1 MENLNKEIIK
11 ELSKIVMEVTGNE
24 DLELNP
30 TTTANE
36 VAGWDSLSH
45 VQILYKCELK
55 WGIRLTL
62 KELSNLNNVGDLV
75 NTIVKYL
82 KRNNSSKII

>member
-1 MENLNKEIIK
+1 MENLDNEIIK

-24 DLELNP
+24 YLELSSS
-30 TTTANE
+30 TTAKE
-36 VAGWDSLSH
+36 VRGWDSLSH

-62 KELSNLNNVGDLV
+62 KELSSLNNVGDLV
-75 NTIVKYL
+75 NIIVRYL
-82 KRNNSSKII
+82 RKK

>member
-1 MENLNKEIIK
+1 MENLNNEIIK

-24 DLELNP
+24 DLELSI
-30 TTTANE
+30 TTTAKE
-36 VAGWDSLSH
+36 VRGWDSLSH

-62 KELSNLNNVGDLV
+62 KELSSLNNVGDLV
-75 NTIVKYL
+75 NIIVRYL
-82 KRNNSSKII
+82 QKK